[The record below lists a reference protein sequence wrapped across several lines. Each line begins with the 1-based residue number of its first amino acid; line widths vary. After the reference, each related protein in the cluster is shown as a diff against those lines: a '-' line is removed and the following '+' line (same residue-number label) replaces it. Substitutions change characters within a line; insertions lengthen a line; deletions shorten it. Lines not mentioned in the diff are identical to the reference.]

1 MRAAPSRDEGRRG
14 EGGTRRGESERRDGD
29 RRVDA
34 QPAEILISGLRMI
47 LS

>member
-1 MRAAPSRDEGRRG
+1 MNAMRAAPSRDEGRRG
-14 EGGTRRGESERRDGD
+14 EGGTRRGESNGD
-29 RRVDA
+29 DDDDA

>member
-14 EGGTRRGESERRDGD
+14 EGETRRGEQNGGDGD